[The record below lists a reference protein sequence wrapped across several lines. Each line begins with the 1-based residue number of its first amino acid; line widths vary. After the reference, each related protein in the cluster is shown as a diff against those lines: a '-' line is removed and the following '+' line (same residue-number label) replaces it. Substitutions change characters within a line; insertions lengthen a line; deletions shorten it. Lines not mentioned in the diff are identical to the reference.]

1 MDQSLRELAAL
12 YGVET
17 SYWTGGGEERVAEP
31 EALLRVLRVLGAP
44 VEREGD
50 VPGAV
55 RQRRQEAWQRVLE
68 PVTVAWDGGAP
79 AGPAV
84 VVRWP
89 AGGPAGPLRLSL
101 ALESGGLR
109 HWSVG
114 WGDLLLR
121 ESADVEGAAYEARL
135 LPLGELLPHGYH
147 RLTLHAGDRTAE
159 CLLLSAPEQAPA
171 RSPALDKTWGLFVP
185 VYALHSGRSWGAG
198 DFGDLSRLLAWV
210 KQQGGGNVATLP
222 LLAAF
227 LDEPLE
233 YSPYSPASRLFW
245 NEFYLNV
252 EAIPEWQRCPEAR
265 TLAASPEFQAGVEA
279 LRREPLVDYPR
290 QMALKRRLLERLARL
305 FFADPADRLDA
316 FRRFVAENPHAEDYA
331 RFRAV
336 VERRRQSWWSW
347 PAPLRDGTLTAD
359 DYDEEARRHH
369 LYVQWLAEE
378 QLRAL
383 AAEARQGG
391 TGLYLDF
398 PLGVNPDSY
407 DVWRQRDAFA
417 LGMAGGAPPDAFF
430 TKGQNWGFPP
440 LHPERVRQ
448 NGHGYLAACVRHHL
462 KLAGVLRI
470 DHVMG
475 LHRLFWIPEGMEPR
489 HGVYVRYPAEE
500 LYALLTLEASRR
512 GAVLV
517 GEDLGMVPAEVR
529 PTMARHEVQRTYIV
543 QYELDSEAGDLRP
556 IPPGS
561 VASINTHDMPTFA
574 AFWQALDLEDRQPLG
589 LLNEHTA
596 REEAD
601 KRKVLK
607 GHLVNVMRRAGF
619 LAGEE
624 VMPAVLKA
632 ILVYLANGA
641 DQLVLANLED
651 LWLETQPQNV
661 PGTWRERPNWR
672 KKVLYPFET
681 WTTMPAVLD
690 VLREMDRVIR
700 QRAPGGASAQP
711 AVDASAGPIGAR

>member
-1 MDQSLRELAAL
+1 MDASLHELAAL

-17 SYWTGGGEERVAEP
+17 SYWTGWGEQRFAEP
-31 EALLRVLRVLGAP
+31 EPLLRVLRVLGAP
-44 VEREGD
+44 VERPEA
-50 VPGAV
+50 VPAAL
-55 RQRRQEAWQRVLE
+55 RQRRQEAWQRILE

-89 AGGPAGPLRLSL
+89 SGGPAGPLQLHL
-101 ALESGGLR
+101 ALESGGQR
-109 HWSVG
+109 NWSVG
-114 WGDLLLR
+114 WGDLPLR

-135 LPLGELLPHGYH
+135 LPLGEPLPPGYH
-147 RLTLHAGDRTAE
+147 RLTLHAGDRAAE
-159 CLLLSAPEQAPA
+159 CLVLSAPERAPA
-171 RSPALDKTWGLFVP
+171 RAPGLDKTWGLFVP
-185 VYALHSGRSWGAG
+185 AYALHSERSWGAG

-210 KQQGGGNVATLP
+210 KAQGGGNVATLP

-227 LDEPLE
+227 LDQPLE

-245 NEFYLNV
+245 NEFYLEV
-252 EAIPEWQRCPEAR
+252 EAIPEWGRCPEAR
-265 TLAASPEFQAGVEA
+265 ALAESPEFRAEVEA
-279 LRREPLVDYPR
+279 LRREPLVDYSR
-290 QMALKRRLLERLARL
+290 QMALKRRVLEQLTRL
-305 FFADPADRLDA
+305 FYADPADRLDA

-336 VERRRQSWWSW
+336 TERRGQSWWSW
-347 PAPLRDGTLTAD
+347 PAPLRDGTLAAD
-359 DYDEEARRHH
+359 DYDEEARRYH

-383 AAEARQGG
+383 AAESRQGG

-407 DVWRQRDAFA
+407 DIWRERDAFA

-430 TKGQNWGFPP
+430 TNGQNWGFPP
-440 LHPERVRQ
+440 LHPERSRQ
-448 NGHGYLAACVRHHL
+448 NGYRYLAACLRHHL

-475 LHRLFWIPEGMEPR
+475 LHRLFWIPEGMEAR

-517 GEDLGMVPAEVR
+517 GEDLGMVPEEVR

-543 QYELDSEAGDLRP
+543 QYELDSEAGELRP
-556 IPPGS
+556 IPSGS

-574 AFWQALDLEDRQPLG
+574 AFWQALDLQDRQELG
-589 LLNEHTA
+589 LMNEHTA
-596 REEAD
+596 HEEAE

-607 GHLVNVMRRAGF
+607 GHLVNAVRRAGF
-619 LAGEE
+619 LGREE
-624 VMPAVLKA
+624 GMPAVLKA
-632 ILVYLANGA
+632 ILAYLANGP
-641 DQLVLANLED
+641 DQLALANLED
-651 LWLETQPQNV
+651 LWLETQPQNR
-661 PGTWRERPNWR
+661 PGTWQERPNWR
-672 KKVLYPFET
+672 RKVLYPFET
-681 WTTMPAVLD
+681 WSRLPAVLD
-690 VLREMDRVIR
+690 VLRELTRVVR
-700 QRAPGGASAQP
+700 QCERALGGTGPRPAAS
-711 AVDASAGPIGAR
+711 G